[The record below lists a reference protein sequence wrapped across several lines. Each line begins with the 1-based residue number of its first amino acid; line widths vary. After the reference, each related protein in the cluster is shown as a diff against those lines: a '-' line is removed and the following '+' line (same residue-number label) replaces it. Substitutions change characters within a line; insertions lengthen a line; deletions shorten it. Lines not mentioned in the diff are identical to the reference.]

1 MSVLYPIIAS
11 ILASMLSYF
20 IVFGPVNPSAS
31 NRESWKPTQL
41 PPQQKKTYYSYFV
54 NLAAGGVQMLHVD
67 WDYLH
72 HCISTANLKRL
83 RQGAWTNGPLQR
95 RLLPFF
101 KPYLRR
107 VDLLDTSA
115 LFWNAQLHTHS
126 QSHTISH
133 RSFEYS
139 SVEHQWTATLEKVAM
154 IQAFSRFFILALLT
168 VAEASTGNLPV
179 KGRILFSPCAA

>member
-54 NLAAGGVQMLHVD
+54 HLAAGGVQMLHVD

-83 RQGAWTNGPLQR
+83 RQGA
-95 RLLPFF
+95 
-101 KPYLRR
+101 
-107 VDLLDTSA
+107 
-115 LFWNAQLHTHS
+115 
-126 QSHTISH
+126 
-133 RSFEYS
+133 
-139 SVEHQWTATLEKVAM
+139 
-154 IQAFSRFFILALLT
+154 
-168 VAEASTGNLPV
+168 
-179 KGRILFSPCAA
+179 